1 MGNGPILSN
10 VGPMLARC
18 WPDVGPMLAQC
29 WPNVGP
35 FSYTSV
41 GFLPSFTFVGG
52 LSAFRSFGL
61 GSVRSVVAIPNDMG

>member
-1 MGNGPILSN
+1 MGNGPIWSDSGPIVVRFGPILS
-10 VGPMLARC
+10 
-18 WPDVGPMLAQC
+18 DVGPALVRC

-61 GSVRSVVAIPNDMG
+61 CVVRSVCFF